1 MVQISTITLK
11 LKWDI
16 IRNGFLFNFER
27 MEEGGDSFVWHSSFS
42 QHCGLHYL
50 SNINHKADRQ
60 HQTKRNISV
69 FKNHPVFHQGEGL
82 IKKYLAGYPELSVIV
97 LMLLLSVSQN
107 AWTIFLPVKIIKLN
121 FLPENWAQGTIST
134 QTFLY
139 KTEKLYQTYECQ
151 VGLHKQ
157 VDN

>member
-1 MVQISTITLK
+1 M
-11 LKWDI
+11 
-16 IRNGFLFNFER
+16 
-27 MEEGGDSFVWHSSFS
+27 
-42 QHCGLHYL
+42 
-50 SNINHKADRQ
+50 
-60 HQTKRNISV
+60 
-69 FKNHPVFHQGEGL
+69 FHQGEGL